1 MTGRRLLGIAAA
13 GAAATTLVL
22 AGCGGSSDSTAPTA
36 TDTTA
41 TAVATATT
49 DTTATTDITTATTAT
64 TATTSGMVDCV
75 GAEEACSAKIGLGG
89 GRSDVVI
96 NVALTGTNMG
106 APTFTPSSADLKG
119 AYEISD
125 ATFTT
130 GGSVYSFTLNA
141 VESIPDSGYVTLA
154 FATKQ

>member
-1 MTGRRLLGIAAA
+1 MTGRRLLGMAAA
-13 GAAATTLVL
+13 GAAATTLGL
-22 AGCGGSSDSTAPTA
+22 TGCGGSYDSTASTA
-36 TDTTA
+36 ADTTA

-49 DTTATTDITTATTAT
+49 DT

-106 APTFTPSSADLKG
+106 VPTITPSSADLKG
-119 AYEISD
+119 AYEIGD

-141 VESIPDSGYVTLA
+141 VESIPDSGYVTLD
-154 FATKQ
+154 FAAKQ

>member
-1 MTGRRLLGIAAA
+1 M
-13 GAAATTLVL
+13 
-22 AGCGGSSDSTAPTA
+22 
-36 TDTTA
+36 
-41 TAVATATT
+41 
-49 DTTATTDITTATTAT
+49 
-64 TATTSGMVDCV
+64 
-75 GAEEACSAKIGLGG
+75 
-89 GRSDVVI
+89 VI

-106 APTFTPSSADLKG
+106 APTITPSSADLRG

-141 VESIPDSGYVTLA
+141 VESIPDSGYVTLD

>member
-1 MTGRRLLGIAAA
+1 MTGRRLLGMAAA
-13 GAAATTLVL
+13 GAAATTLGL
-22 AGCGGSSDSTAPTA
+22 TGCGGSYDSTASTA
-36 TDTTA
+36 ADTTA

-49 DTTATTDITTATTAT
+49 DTTATT
-64 TATTSGMVDCV
+64 SGMVNCV

-96 NVALTGTNMG
+96 NVELTGTNMG
-106 APTFTPSSADLKG
+106 APTITPSSADLKG
-119 AYEISD
+119 AYEIRD

-141 VESIPDSGYVTLA
+141 VESIPDSGYVTLD

>member
-1 MTGRRLLGIAAA
+1 MTRRRLLGIAAA

-22 AGCGGSSDSTAPTA
+22 AGCGGSSDSTASPA
-36 TDTTA
+36 ADTTA

-49 DTTATTDITTATTAT
+49 ATTA
-64 TATTSGMVDCV
+64 SVMVDCV
-75 GAEEACSAKIGLGG
+75 GAEEFCSLKIGLGG
-89 GRSDVVI
+89 GRSNAVI

-106 APTFTPSSADLKG
+106 APTITPSSADLKG

-125 ATFTT
+125 AKFTT

-141 VESIPDSGYVTLA
+141 VESIPDGEYVTLE

>member
-1 MTGRRLLGIAAA
+1 M
-13 GAAATTLVL
+13 
-22 AGCGGSSDSTAPTA
+22 
-36 TDTTA
+36 
-41 TAVATATT
+41 
-49 DTTATTDITTATTAT
+49 
-64 TATTSGMVDCV
+64 
-75 GAEEACSAKIGLGG
+75 
-89 GRSDVVI
+89 VI

-106 APTFTPSSADLKG
+106 APTITPSSADLKG

-141 VESIPDSGYVTLA
+141 VESIPDSGYVTLD

>member
-1 MTGRRLLGIAAA
+1 MMGRRLLGIAAA
-13 GAAATTLVL
+13 GAAATTIAL
-22 AGCGGSSDSTAPTA
+22 AGCGGSSDSTASTA
-36 TDTTA
+36 ADTTA

-49 DTTATTDITTATTAT
+49 ATTDT

-106 APTFTPSSADLKG
+106 APTITPSSVDLKG

-141 VESIPDSGYVTLA
+141 VESIPDSGYVTLD

>member
-22 AGCGGSSDSTAPTA
+22 AGCGGSSDSTASTA
-36 TDTTA
+36 ADTTA

-49 DTTATTDITTATTAT
+49 DT

-96 NVALTGTNMG
+96 NVELTGTNMG

-141 VESIPDSGYVTLA
+141 VESIPDSGYVTLD

>member
-36 TDTTA
+36 ADTTA

-49 DTTATTDITTATTAT
+49 DT

-119 AYEISD
+119 AYEIRD

-141 VESIPDSGYVTLA
+141 VESIPDSGYVTLN
-154 FATKQ
+154 FVTKQ